1 MRFSL
6 NSIAAAMLLTL
17 GLAACGNGVEQS
29 GTSAPAASQPST
41 AGQPPAAGASEPLA
55 QLASEIRAASEGSKA
70 GADNEQN
77 SGPVKAFTAYGV
89 GKTAWRAVVR
99 GEAEAEGNK
108 LTLEGENIDMVELD
122 ATRSAYAKGVEF
134 TADAAGVRV
143 NLNIRSQTCKDDQ
156 GNTTEFTAT
165 LDYGKQTF
173 KGCAVAGAQE
183 HAPT

>member
-1 MRFSL
+1 MRFPF
-6 NSIAAAMLLTL
+6 NGIAASLLAL
-17 GLAACGNGVEQS
+17 GLAACGNSAEQNS
-29 GTSAPAASQPST
+29 TSAPAASQPIAAS
-41 AGQPPAAGASEPLA
+41 QPAATGVSEPLA

-99 GEAEAEGNK
+99 GEAEAKGNK
-108 LTLEGENIDMVELD
+108 LTLEGEHIDMVELD
-122 ATRSAYAKGVEF
+122 AARSAYAKGVEF
-134 TADAAGVRV
+134 TADAAGVPV

>member
-41 AGQPPAAGASEPLA
+41 AGQPPAASASEPLA

-143 NLNIRSQTCKDDQ
+143 NLNIRNQTCKDDQ

-165 LDYGKQTF
+165 LDYGKQTL
-173 KGCAVAGAQE
+173 KGCATAGAQE

>member
-41 AGQPPAAGASEPLA
+41 AGQPPDAGASEPLA

-165 LDYGKQTF
+165 LDYGKQTL
-173 KGCAVAGAQE
+173 KGCATAGAQE

>member
-1 MRFSL
+1 MRFPF
-6 NSIAAAMLLTL
+6 NGIAASLLAL
-17 GLAACGNGVEQS
+17 GLAACGNSAEQNS
-29 GTSAPAASQPST
+29 TSAPAASQPIAAS
-41 AGQPPAAGASEPLA
+41 QPAATGVSEPLA
-55 QLASEIRAASEGSKA
+55 QLASEIRSASEGSTADA
-70 GADNEQN
+70 GEQN

-99 GEAEAEGNK
+99 GEAETEGNK
-108 LTLEGENIDMVELD
+108 LTLEGEHIDMVELD
-122 ATRSAYAKGVEF
+122 AARSAYAKGVEF
-134 TADAAGVRV
+134 TADAAGVPV
-143 NLNIRSQTCKDDQ
+143 NLNIRSQTCKDAQ

>member
-1 MRFSL
+1 MRFPF
-6 NSIAAAMLLTL
+6 NGIAALLLAL
-17 GLAACGNGVEQS
+17 GLAACGNRAEQNN
-29 GTSAPAASQPST
+29 TSAPAASQPR
-41 AGQPPAAGASEPLA
+41 AAGVSEPLA
-55 QLASEIRAASEGSKA
+55 QLASEIRAASEGSRA
-70 GADNEQN
+70 GAGNKLN
-77 SGPVKAFTAYGV
+77 SGSVKAFTAYGV

-108 LTLEGENIDMVELD
+108 LTLEGENIDRLGLD
-122 ATRSAYAKGVEF
+122 AARSAYAKGVEF

-156 GNTTEFTAT
+156 GNITEFTAT
-165 LDYGKQTF
+165 LDYGKQTL

>member
-55 QLASEIRAASEGSKA
+55 QLASEIRSASEGSTADA
-70 GADNEQN
+70 GEQN

-99 GEAEAEGNK
+99 GEAETEGNK
-108 LTLEGENIDMVELD
+108 LTLEGEHIDMVELD
-122 ATRSAYAKGVEF
+122 AARSAYAKGVEF
-134 TADAAGVRV
+134 TADAAGVPV